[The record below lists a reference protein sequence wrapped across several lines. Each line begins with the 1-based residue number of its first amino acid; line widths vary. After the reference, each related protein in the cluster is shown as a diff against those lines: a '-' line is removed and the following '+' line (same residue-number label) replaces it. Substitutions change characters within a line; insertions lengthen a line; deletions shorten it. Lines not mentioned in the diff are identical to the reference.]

1 LYTSRFEF
9 ETVGDVSGCHGVRAC
24 DSTDFSR
31 FRLPLDREK
40 REVNKQARRRGLFP
54 DVLSFDILLLNV
66 SNALLFIVHP
76 NLDINMSC
84 IVPECTA
91 AESSR
96 LEKVSGHDYDPILQD
111 LDEYELCDEHR
122 CRFSTK
128 SRNNR
133 CTDIVAQGPVE
144 LHSRARK
151 GRPTTTD
158 YCKTH
163 FGQGEQKRKGESEN
177 RPSRA
182 KKVVV
187 EEDAVKYLYLRGKT
201 PPAKPTIEG
210 MQYTLE
216 AVRSL
221 PLPTFLSRRS

>member
-1 LYTSRFEF
+1 
-9 ETVGDVSGCHGVRAC
+9 VSDEPFDGFFAFQICPLIAKKSINKLVVEVL
-24 DSTDFSR
+24 
-31 FRLPLDREK
+31 FRRPLFRHP
-40 REVNKQARRRGLFP
+40 FP
-54 DVLSFDILLLNV
+54 KSFQRPPFHRKY
-66 SNALLFIVHP
+66 S
-76 NLDINMSC
+76 NLDISMSC
-84 IVPECTA
+84 IVPGCTA

-96 LEKVSGHDYDPILQD
+96 LEKVSGHDYDPTLQD

-122 CRFSTK
+122 CAFDTK
-128 SRNNR
+128 RSNR

-144 LHSRARK
+144 LHARARK
-151 GRPTTTD
+151 NRPTTTD

-182 KKVVV
+182 VKKPVV
-187 EEDAVKYLYLRGKT
+187 EEDAARYLYLRGQT

-216 AVRSL
+216 AVRSSP
-221 PLPTFLSRRS
+221 PLPTFLLRRRRS